1 MTTLIKKLEFS
12 DKIYIYLDSQDV
24 LAIPYDY
31 TQRLK
36 NAKKEDLKNYH
47 LIGGGRGVHFE
58 DIDEDISLQ
67 GIISYKLKHDL
78 QAS

>member
-1 MTTLIKKLEFS
+1 MTTLIKKLEFNE
-12 DKIYIYLDSQDV
+12 KIYIYLDSQDV

-31 TQRLK
+31 TKRLQ

>member
-12 DKIYIYLDSQDV
+12 EKIYIYLDSQDV

-31 TQRLK
+31 TKRLQ

-67 GIISYKLKHDL
+67 GVISYKLKHDL

>member
-31 TQRLK
+31 TRRLQ

-67 GIISYKLKHDL
+67 GIISYKIKHDL